1 MDSEGR
7 RVVVCDNGT
16 GVSFASKNN
25 FYNENVY
32 LNFFIY
38 FDYLFILEM
47 LKIIWFQFVVF
58 GNVYNF
64 LFSY

>member
-16 GVSFASKNN
+16 GVSFASKNI

-32 LNFFIY
+32 LIFFLII
-38 FDYLFILEM
+38 YLF
-47 LKIIWFQFVVF
+47 
-58 GNVYNF
+58 
-64 LFSY
+64 